1 MVHHFEGQLVLLG
14 PARAVIETG
23 GIGFELRIPLSTFQG
38 LKGREGT
45 RVRLLAHLQVLTD
58 DLRLYG
64 FATEAERELFR
75 LVTSIGG
82 VGPAIGLHLLAT
94 FDPAAF
100 ARAILS
106 GDSRALRRIKG
117 VGTKL
122 SERIVL
128 ELKDRAQDLAQ
139 LAGAGAA
146 PPGVDASTA
155 SVPETVVADVARA
168 LVELGFSRR
177 EADQR
182 VKAAIELLVSQAGG
196 ADPRDCKPRPGG
208 PPSEEAILQAAL
220 RGQG

>member
-1 MVHHFEGQLVLLG
+1 MVHHLEGQLVLLG
-14 PARAVIETG
+14 PGRAVIETG
-23 GIGFELRIPLSTFQG
+23 GIGFELRIPLSTFHG

-64 FATEAERELFR
+64 FGTEAERELFR
-75 LVTSIGG
+75 LVTSITG

-94 FDPAAF
+94 FDPATF
-100 ARAILS
+100 ARAILA
-106 GDSRALRRIKG
+106 GDSRTLRRIKG

-139 LAGAGAA
+139 LAGPAEPVPAGSATA
-146 PPGVDASTA
+146 PVSDAVA
-155 SVPETVVADVARA
+155 ADVARA

-182 VKAAIELLVSQAGG
+182 VKAAIELLVSQARE
-196 ADPRDCKPRPGG
+196 AHPGDG
-208 PPSEEAILQAAL
+208 KSPPAPSEEEILQAAL
-220 RGQG
+220 RG

>member
-1 MVHHFEGQLVLLG
+1 MVHHLEGQLVLLG

-23 GIGFELRIPLSTFQG
+23 GIGFELRIPPSPFHG
-38 LKGREGT
+38 LKGRERT
-45 RVRLLAHLQVLTD
+45 RVRLLAHLQVLED

-64 FATEAERELFR
+64 FGTEAERELFR

-94 FDPAAF
+94 FNPSSFAA
-100 ARAILS
+100 AILS

-128 ELKDRAQDLAQ
+128 ELKDRAQGLAQ
-139 LAGAGAA
+139 LAAGAGG
-146 PPGVDASTA
+146 PPERAGASTA
-155 SVPETVVADVARA
+155 SVPEPVLVDVAKA

-182 VKAAIELLVSQAGG
+182 VQAALEQLLAQGRDAG
-196 ADPRDCKPRPGG
+196 ADGKPAAAPTV
-208 PPSEEAILQAAL
+208 EAILQAAL
-220 RGQG
+220 